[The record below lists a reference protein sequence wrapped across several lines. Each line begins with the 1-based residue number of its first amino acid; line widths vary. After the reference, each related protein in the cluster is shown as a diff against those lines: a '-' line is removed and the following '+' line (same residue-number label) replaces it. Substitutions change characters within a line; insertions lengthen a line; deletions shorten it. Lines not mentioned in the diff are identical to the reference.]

1 MTEAQV
7 GHSTILTRHSIIM
20 SLSVISF
27 SVLYGTL
34 DYCHHNVSDATGL
47 GVYIRYSI
55 SGRLNSLVAEALLS
69 YRNGDPHHLMDP
81 HGLERNVFIYY

>member
-47 GVYIRYSI
+47 GDLHTVQ
-55 SGRLNSLVAEALLS
+55 
-69 YRNGDPHHLMDP
+69 H
-81 HGLERNVFIYY
+81 